1 MLPEGQGKG
10 KMIGA
15 QPSLHQATLC
25 VSTDRVSL
33 GHSAT
38 LTWKVIGVAAAVDSI
53 HLASGSED
61 GTHMI
66 ESTARFLGVKALH
79 DVSIQ
84 QFEAQEDELEEIKRH
99 KAKQ

>member
-1 MLPEGQGKG
+1 
-10 KMIGA
+10 
-15 QPSLHQATLC
+15 
-25 VSTDRVSL
+25 
-33 GHSAT
+33 
-38 LTWKVIGVAAAVDSI
+38 
-53 HLASGSED
+53 
-61 GTHMI
+61 MI